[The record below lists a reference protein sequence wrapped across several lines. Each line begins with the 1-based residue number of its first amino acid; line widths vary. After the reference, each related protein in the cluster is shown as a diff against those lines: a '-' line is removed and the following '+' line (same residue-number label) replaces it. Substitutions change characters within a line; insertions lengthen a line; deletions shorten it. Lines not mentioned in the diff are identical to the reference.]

1 MIETDRRE
9 LTGDGGH
16 PPHPNPLPRPW
27 GEGRVRGSHVTILML
42 QVIITV
48 GGYGQWR
55 IKK

>member
-48 GGYGQWR
+48 GGYGQ
-55 IKK
+55 